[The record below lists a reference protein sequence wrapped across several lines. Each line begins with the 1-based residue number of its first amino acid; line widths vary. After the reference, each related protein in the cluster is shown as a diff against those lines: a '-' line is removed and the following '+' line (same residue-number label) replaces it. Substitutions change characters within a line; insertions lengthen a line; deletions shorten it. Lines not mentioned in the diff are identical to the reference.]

1 MTRRVLNDPVFLSA
15 RHIGFYMASDGELD
29 PAQLLTNAHILGK
42 KCYLPLV
49 SDQLLRWRKSPLLF
63 QQFEPL
69 SDQLARNRYGILEP
83 CYDPHRIIAVEMLDI
98 LFLPLVGFDRAGN
111 RIGMGAGFY
120 DRSLSGLER
129 RFHRPRLV
137 GLGYSFQEVEKIE
150 PDDWDI
156 PLDAVVTEDES
167 FCVR

>member
-1 MTRRVLNDPVFLSA
+1 
-15 RHIGFYMASDGELD
+15 
-29 PAQLLTNAHILGK
+29 
-42 KCYLPLV
+42 
-49 SDQLLRWRKSPLLF
+49 
-63 QQFEPL
+63 
-69 SDQLARNRYGILEP
+69 
-83 CYDPHRIIAVEMLDI
+83 
-98 LFLPLVGFDRAGN
+98 
-111 RIGMGAGFY
+111 MGAGFY